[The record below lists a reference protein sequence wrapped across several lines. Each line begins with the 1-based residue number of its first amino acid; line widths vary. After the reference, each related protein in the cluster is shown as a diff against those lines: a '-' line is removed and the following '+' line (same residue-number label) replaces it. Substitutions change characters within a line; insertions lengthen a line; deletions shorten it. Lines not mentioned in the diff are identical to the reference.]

1 MFIKIKK
8 NCGIYMEHNGMEK
21 NHILPVTS
29 NFLINLGHAAE
40 ISFYTI
46 KETKTRYDL
55 ENHEITVSPH
65 TRVIHLQ
72 MAYRYSST
80 KEKFGDTKGS
90 IVERNFYKFYF
101 MPEEAGQY
109 EELRAHIEKHVLN
122 L

>member
-8 NCGIYMEHNGMEK
+8 NCGIFMEHNGMEK
-21 NHILPVTS
+21 KRMVPVTS
-29 NFLINLGHAAE
+29 NFLINLNHAAE

-55 ENHEITVSPH
+55 EGHEITVAPH

-80 KEKFGDTKGS
+80 KERIGDTKGS

-101 MPEEAGQY
+101 MPEEMGQY
-109 EELRAHIEKHVLN
+109 EELRGHIENHVLN
-122 L
+122 I